1 MILKNNPSPAR
12 ERSMNGLKS
21 MVLVGLTFGSTVA
34 YSGTITVSP
43 KENLRNSTGFFRCTL
58 WSQGDGFPID
68 YPKADQRVTV
78 PITANQ
84 AGCTFQNVKA
94 GTYAISVLHDEDDNK
109 RMAVTERGAPQEG
122 FAFSNKAYPK
132 NMQTPSFESAAITY
146 DGSDTTIVVEMNY
159 EPAQ

>member
-1 MILKNNPSPAR
+1 
-12 ERSMNGLKS
+12 MNFMKS
-21 MVLVGLTFGSTVA
+21 MVIFGLTLGSTVA
-34 YSGTITVSP
+34 YGGTITVSP

-58 WSQGDGFPID
+58 WSQGDGFPIV
-68 YPKADQRVTV
+68 YQNADQRISA
-78 PITANQ
+78 PITANR
-84 AGCTFQNVKA
+84 ATCTFQNVKA

-109 RMAVTERGAPQEG
+109 MMAVTERGAPKEG

-146 DGSDTTIVVEMNY
+146 DGSDTAIVVEMNY